1 MMCCLPSL
9 GLCLTR
15 YEVRLFWPE
24 RSASSGD
31 ANGRSLPKGG
41 TSCCVL
47 MAFTAGS
54 PPGSLC
60 HQVSSNIKKTHL
72 PLGRAHV
79 PLPSP
84 KEIGDFL
91 ASHKAPGDH
100 FAPVTL
106 HDSFPSMFFKF
117 CVRSDGLTGFPGNLR
132 KYIWLLK
139 PSGLSQQQ
147 LELIIAMQAF
157 IYLIFFFSLNL
168 LLIRCSNLPPTV
180 LQCAKLI

>member
-9 GLCLTR
+9 CLCLAR

-31 ANGRSLPKGG
+31 AIGHSLPKGG
-41 TSCCVL
+41 TSRCVL

-84 KEIGDFL
+84 KEIRDFL
-91 ASHKAPGDH
+91 ASHKAPGYH

-106 HDSFPSMFFKF
+106 LDSFPSMFFKF
-117 CVRSDGLTGFPGNLR
+117 CVRSDVLMGFPGNLR
-132 KYIWLLK
+132 KYIWILK

-147 LELIIAMQAF
+147 LELIIAMQAVF
-157 IYLIFFFSLNL
+157 FVCLFFFEELVS
-168 LLIRCSNLPPTV
+168 IYC
-180 LQCAKLI
+180 